1 MAAKPKPVLV
11 LIETGKRT
19 TFAAA
24 LDWPG
29 WARSAKDP
37 DLALEQLGQYASRYR
52 EAVDEAGIP
61 WPARLGSDFE
71 VAETVPGSG
80 TTDFGIP
87 GATAELDSRRL
98 TAKEAARQAA
108 LVEGAWRVFDRV
120 SAGAPAELRKGPRG
134 GGRDRDKMIAHVIE
148 SEQGY
153 SRLLGI
159 KHPPFKPDDEEGL
172 EALRADI
179 LEVLRRPSDG
189 SRLAPKGWMPRYAAR
204 RIAWHALD
212 HAWEMQDRSE

>member
-80 TTDFGIP
+80 TTDFGMRP
-87 GATAELDSRRL
+87 GP
-98 TAKEAARQAA
+98 ARPI
-108 LVEGAWRVFDRV
+108 
-120 SAGAPAELRKGPRG
+120 SA
-134 GGRDRDKMIAHVIE
+134 
-148 SEQGY
+148 S
-153 SRLLGI
+153 
-159 KHPPFKPDDEEGL
+159 PPSPPSWTL
-172 EALRADI
+172 AD
-179 LEVLRRPSDG
+179 
-189 SRLAPKGWMPRYAAR
+189 
-204 RIAWHALD
+204 
-212 HAWEMQDRSE
+212 